1 MYISDIFGKQSFPLI
16 SLNWR
21 SIKEALLWNAGKPF
35 FTIAK
40 WQTFSWT
47 AQLKIIRKYIHRA
60 SQSLLTAANEH
71 VQHTA
76 AAPPTQPPPTWPRVP
91 LGNLDPRR
99 LSGGTSPTVVT
110 APPPL
115 KHLFRKRTLIFCDFT
130 FGPSSV
136 IRCGPARTPRPQVS
150 APKGVWEE
158 PRWSAKFVWS
168 SVFVRFKSVTPYF
181 AMVC

>member
-1 MYISDIFGKQSFPLI
+1 MQESHFSQLQNGKHLVEQPNLKLSGNIFTELHNHSSPLRTCMC
-16 SLNWR
+16 NT
-21 SIKEALLWNAGKPF
+21 PPPP
-35 FTIAK
+35 
-40 WQTFSWT
+40 
-47 AQLKIIRKYIHRA
+47 
-60 SQSLLTAANEH
+60 
-71 VQHTA
+71 
-76 AAPPTQPPPTWPRVP
+76 PPTQPPPTWPRVP